1 MVILLVFLAVLL
13 SDTVSSSLLAHTANS
28 SHTRNHRSIVLNDLI
43 LFHSTRSSKI
53 SVTMVQILIPSSAQ
67 KQCKNRTYTVYNI
80 ELYLSSRCHKIDRR
94 YSEFHELHRVLKKSF
109 QFVPSLPP
117 KKVNN
122 LNKKLIEQRRTSL
135 EKYLQ
140 SLLKTIGLNKAK
152 ELNDFLNVPF
162 GEPQPSGQNL
172 RRLDQHRSIFRPYLV
187 DDEETRHFAYNYHQ
201 CMIEFKNDYLFSID
215 YDLPSYLPNSSICSD
230 SSSNKS
236 SCETSSCASSS
247 SSTVSSLPDIVV
259 MGALDAIYK

>member
-1 MVILLVFLAVLL
+1 
-13 SDTVSSSLLAHTANS
+13 
-28 SHTRNHRSIVLNDLI
+28 
-43 LFHSTRSSKI
+43 
-53 SVTMVQILIPSSAQ
+53 MVQILIPSSAQ
-67 KQCKNRTYTVYNI
+67 KQCKNGRNVYTVYNI
-80 ELYLSSRCHKIDRR
+80 EIYLSSRCHRIDRR

-109 QFVPSLPP
+109 QFVLPSLPP

-140 SLLKTIGLNKAK
+140 SLLKNIGLNQAK
-152 ELNDFLNVPF
+152 EFNDFLNIPL
-162 GEPQPSGQNL
+162 GEPQPTNNL
-172 RRLDQHRSIFRPYLV
+172 RKQLDKSLFRPY
-187 DDEETRHFAYNYHQ
+187 DESTRHFGYNYHQ
-201 CMIEFKNDYLFSID
+201 CMIEFKNDYLLSID
-215 YDLPSYLPNSSICSD
+215 YDLPSYLGNSSVCSD

-259 MGALDAIYK
+259 MGSLDAIYK